1 MYEGSAQAERKD
13 EHLVTVRLLVT
24 TLRELI
30 DVAALV
36 DLISVD
42 GKQQWSVKRKMNA
55 FCESPEAAF
64 NPKQPKQ
71 RKP

>member
-1 MYEGSAQAERKD
+1 M
-13 EHLVTVRLLVT
+13 T